1 MEPSLFYNDHF
12 HQLIDWSDLS
22 SLVGN
27 YFLLEGSFETLVR
40 QDSEHVSKEK
50 VTRAYDQTHWFQS
63 LAPETALDIFQTLER
78 LRSHFKSEI
87 LGYLDKGRVLDLDGL
102 RHCFVIFSSLR
113 TLHRS
118 IGENTPVSNQELD
131 PFIVELYKGFLKRIE
146 NYLSDGGWD
155 FSTHP
160 QMGPIITKLA
170 STSNRLRSET
180 QSLMKTDLYSSALQ
194 FDTHDVIN
202 GRFVIPI
209 QSDHFKGEMGN
220 IIAHSSSGR
229 TLYVEPFQI
238 MKLAT
243 ERLEL
248 ESLLEALQYKFSS
261 EVCQWFIGKGREI
274 TLAQNYLITVDQTQ
288 ARANFARD
296 HDLTRPKFTAQG
308 VHIEGFFHPLITRPI
323 RNDLNLP
330 SDFQSLI
337 ISGPNTGGKTVL
349 LKALAICFYFSHLGF
364 YVPARRAN
372 FPFYK
377 KIFFFSNDHQ
387 NLMQGLSSFASEAGQ
402 YLSIVDEIDDDTCVF
417 IDEIF
422 NSTGSEEASALAMG
436 FFKRFFTFSKRC
448 LIFVSTHHQLL
459 KTLTHNK
466 PPYLSGHMGFNT
478 ETNAPTY
485 RLYTGLPG
493 SSMAFEI
500 FQGLKN
506 EIYKED
512 ILEEAKL
519 ILGQKKVTYEGLL
532 TELSGKKAQIDS
544 ELIQVSSLKNELKNQ
559 KQASEGVLFLERQKA
574 LDDYRREIDSKMREL
589 DKIVAEARRAEPK
602 DLKKLGKIAADIS
615 HDITPKQSP
624 FSPKTHFESNP
635 RPPLKI
641 EVGGKYRSLLFNCNV
656 EVLAINERKKEAQVS
671 IKGKNVWTSLS
682 SLSSLSKGEVAPKKV
697 SVHISRQSRTSLEVD
712 GRGQRLEEFEREV
725 LGALEALV
733 AGDIPYLTVI
743 HGHGE
748 GVLKRWLRGY
758 LSKQTDFHWE
768 PTDGNDGS
776 TLIKTS

>member
-1 MEPSLFYNDHF
+1 MK
-12 HQLIDWSDLS
+12 
-22 SLVGN
+22 
-27 YFLLEGSFETLVR
+27 
-40 QDSEHVSKEK
+40 QDSEHVSKDK
-50 VTRAYDQTHWFQS
+50 VIAAYDQTAWFHS
-63 LAPETALDIFQTLER
+63 LAPETALDIWQTLDR
-78 LRSHFKSEI
+78 LRAHYKDEI

-102 RHCFVIFSSLR
+102 RHSFVIFSSLR
-113 TLHRS
+113 SLHRT
-118 IGENTPVSNQELD
+118 IGEDSPISDEALG
-131 PFIVELYKGFLKRIE
+131 PFTLELYKGFLKRVE
-146 NYLSDGGWD
+146 NYLTESGWD

-160 QMGPIITKLA
+160 QMGPIIAKLA
-170 STSNRLRSET
+170 STERRLRAEA
-180 QSLMKTDLYSSALQ
+180 QALMKSDLYTNALQ
-194 FDTHDVIN
+194 FDSHDVIN

-261 EVCQWFIGKGREI
+261 EVCEWFVGKGREI
-274 TLAQNYLITVDQTQ
+274 ALTQSYLLTVDQTQ

-296 HDLTRPKFTAQG
+296 HDLVRPIFTTTGA
-308 VHIEGFFHPLITRPI
+308 HIEGFFHPLITKPT
-323 RNDLNLP
+323 RNDLNL
-330 SDFQSLI
+330 SAEYQSLI

-364 YVPARRAN
+364 YVPARKAS
-372 FPFYK
+372 FPFYR

-459 KTLTHNK
+459 KTLTSNK
-466 PPYLSGHMGFNT
+466 PPYLSGHMGFDT

-500 FQGLKN
+500 FQGLEN
-506 EIYKED
+506 EIYKDD

-544 ELIQVSSLKNELKNQ
+544 ELIQVSALKNELKNQ

-574 LDDYRREIDSKMREL
+574 LDEYRRKIESKMREL
-589 DKIVAEARRAEPK
+589 DQIVAEARSADAK
-602 DLKKLGKIAADIS
+602 DLKRLTRNASEVA
-615 HDITPKQSP
+615 HDITPKQAP
-624 FSPKTHFESNP
+624 FNPKTKFDSNSKA
-635 RPPLKI
+635 PLKI

-656 EVLAINERKKEAQVS
+656 EVLAINVRKKEAQVN
-671 IKGKNVWTSLS
+671 IKGKNIWTSLS

-697 SVHISRQSRTSLEVD
+697 SVHVSRSSRTSLEVD

-725 LGALEALV
+725 IGALEALA

-776 TLIKTS
+776 TLIKSS

>member
-1 MEPSLFYNDHF
+1 MNL
-12 HQLIDWSDLS
+12 
-22 SLVGN
+22 
-27 YFLLEGSFETLVR
+27 
-40 QDSEHVSKEK
+40 
-50 VTRAYDQTHWFQS
+50 AYECTEWFQN
-63 LAPETALDIFQTLER
+63 LAPETALDIYQILDR
-78 LRSHFKSEI
+78 LRAHFSQEI
-87 LGYLDKGRVLDLDGL
+87 LGFLDKGRVLDLDGL
-102 RHCFVIFSSLR
+102 RHCFIIFNSLR
-113 TLHRS
+113 SLNRI
-118 IGENTPVSNQELD
+118 IGDETPVSDLD
-131 PFIVELYKGFLKRIE
+131 LAPFITELYKGFLKRIE
-146 NYLSDGGWD
+146 NYLTETGWD

-160 QMGPIITKLA
+160 QMGPIIIKLA
-170 STSNRLRSET
+170 NAERRLRSET
-180 QSLMKTDLYSSALQ
+180 QSLMKSDLYAPALQ
-194 FDTHDVIN
+194 FESHDVIN

-248 ESLLEALQYKFSS
+248 ESLLESLQYRFSS
-261 EVCQWFIGKGREI
+261 EVCEWFVGKGREI
-274 TLAQNYLITVDQTQ
+274 EQTRLYLTRLDQTQ

-296 HDLTRPKFTAQG
+296 HDLTKPKFSNHG
-308 VHIEGFFHPLITRPI
+308 VHIEGFFHPLIDKPT
-323 RNDLNLP
+323 RNDLSLP
-330 SDFQSLI
+330 ESYQSLI

-349 LKALAICFYFSHLGF
+349 LKSLAICFYFSHLGF
-364 YVPARRAN
+364 YIPARKAS

-402 YLSIVDEIDDDTCVF
+402 YLNILDEIDDDTCVF

-478 ETNAPTY
+478 DTNTPTY
-485 RLYTGLPG
+485 RLFTGLPG

-500 FQGLKN
+500 FEGLKN
-506 EIYKED
+506 DIYKED
-512 ILEEAKL
+512 ILEEAKV

-532 TELSGKKAQIDS
+532 TELSTKKAQIDS
-544 ELIQVSSLKNELKNQ
+544 ELQQVTSLRSELKNQ

-574 LDDYRREIDSKMREL
+574 LDEYRRQIDSKMKEL
-589 DKIVAEARRAEPK
+589 DQIVAEAKRSEPK
-602 DLKKLGKIAADIS
+602 DLKKLSKTATELA

-624 FSPKTHFESNP
+624 FNPKASFEENKKTPS
-635 RPPLKI
+635 KI
-641 EVGGKYRSLLFNCNV
+641 EIGGKYRSLLFNCNV
-656 EVLAINERKKEAQVS
+656 EVLAINERKKEAQVN
-671 IKGKNVWTSLS
+671 IKGKNIWTALS
-682 SLSSLSKGEVAPKKV
+682 SLSSLSKGEVAKKKV
-697 SVHISRQSRTSLEVD
+697 SVHISRSSRTSLEVD

-725 LGALEALV
+725 LGALEALG

-758 LSKQTDFHWE
+758 LSKQTDFQWE

-776 TLIKTS
+776 TLIKPS

>member
-1 MEPSLFYNDHF
+1 MEPSLFYNEHF
-12 HQLIDWSDLS
+12 HQLIDWQDLS
-22 SLVGN
+22 KLVGN
-27 YFLLEGSFETLVR
+27 YFLLENSF
-40 QDSEHVSKEK
+40 DSLIKKDSQGVSRDA
-50 VTRAYDQTHWFQS
+50 VLAAYDRTDWYLG
-63 LAPETALDIFQTLER
+63 LAPETSLDIYQVLER
-78 LRSHFKSEI
+78 LRVHYKTEI

-102 RHCFVIFSSLR
+102 RHCFTIFSSLR
-113 TLHRS
+113 SLHRT
-118 IGENTPVSNQELD
+118 IGPTTPIPSDELA
-131 PFIVELYKGFLKRIE
+131 PFIDDLYKGFLKKIE
-146 NYLSDGGWD
+146 SYLTESGWD
-155 FSTHP
+155 FSAHP
-160 QMGPIITKLA
+160 QMGPILTKLA
-170 STSNRLRSET
+170 STERRLRTET
-180 QSLMKTDLYSSALQ
+180 QALMKHELYADALQ

-229 TLYVEPFQI
+229 TLFVEPFQI

-261 EVCQWFIGKGREI
+261 EVCAWFIGKSREI
-274 TLAQNYLITVDQTQ
+274 ALTQSYLTSIDQTQ

-296 HDLTRPKFTAQG
+296 HALVRPKFISSG
-308 VHIEGFFHPLITRPI
+308 VHIEGFFHPLITKPI

-330 SDFQSLI
+330 DNYQSLI

-349 LKALAICFYFSHLGF
+349 LKSLAISFYFSHLGLF
-364 YVPARRAN
+364 IPARRAS

-402 YLSIVDEIDDDTCVF
+402 YLNIVDEIDDDTCVF

-466 PPYLSGHMGFNT
+466 PPYLSGHMGFDT

-506 EIYKED
+506 DIYKED
-512 ILEEAKL
+512 ILEEAKI

-544 ELIQVSSLKNELKNQ
+544 ELHQVSSLRSELKNQ
-559 KQASEGVLFLERQKA
+559 KQASEGVLYLERQKA
-574 LDDYRREIDSKMREL
+574 LDEYRRKIDSKMREL
-589 DKIVAEARRAEPK
+589 DQVIAEARRAEPK
-602 DLKKLGKIAADIS
+602 DLKKLSKAADEIA

-624 FSPKTHFESNP
+624 FNPRAKFESNP
-635 RPPLKI
+635 RAPSII

-656 EVLAINERKKEAQVS
+656 EVLAINERKKEAQVN
-671 IKGKNVWTSLS
+671 IKGKNIWTSLT
-682 SLSSLSKGEVAPKKV
+682 SLSSLSKGEIAPRKV
-697 SVHISRQSRTSLEVD
+697 SVHVNRTGRTSLEVD

-725 LGALEALV
+725 LGALEALG

-776 TLIKTS
+776 TLIKPS